1 MVTLLSLLQ
10 ALGTVT
16 GTVTGEN
23 ATPLP
28 QARIRIAG
36 TDPTVLSSK
45 DGQFQLGSVTPGH
58 LVLEVRLL
66 GYVAVLR
73 ALDVGAGETLRV
85 NVVLASAPIPLKAV
99 EVEVEGARILPAM
112 RAFQE
117 RRAHGNGHYF
127 NRQEIARIQ
136 PRVITDVLRRVPGV
150 QIQPVSGAFGSNE
163 MVRMDRTTGV
173 MGGRPCPVLFYVNGT
188 PFPVTGDFSINQ
200 YVVPEDVIAIE
211 VYAGMS
217 QIPPEFQA
225 NLLNARCGVIAI
237 WTRQGNED
245 EKAPPSPPAPK
256 PSDGLFSS
264 EGEAACPGSRP
275 GR

>member
-10 ALGTVT
+10 ALGTLT

-36 TDPTVLSSK
+36 TDPTVLSGK

-66 GYVAVLR
+66 GYVAALR
-73 ALDVGAGETLRV
+73 PLDVGAGETLHV

-99 EVEVEGARILPAM
+99 EVEAEPVRLVPAM
-112 RAFQE
+112 RAFQQ

-150 QIQPVSGAFGSNE
+150 QIQPVSSAFGSND

-211 VYAGMS
+211 VYAGTS

-237 WTRQGNED
+237 WTREGNED
-245 EKAPPSPPAPK
+245 DKAPPAPPPPK

-264 EGEAACPGSRP
+264 GGEAACPGSRP

>member
-10 ALGTVT
+10 ALGTLT

-28 QARIRIAG
+28 QARIRVAG
-36 TDPTVLSSK
+36 TDPTVLSGK
-45 DGQFQLGSVTPGH
+45 DGQFQLGRVTPGH

-66 GYVAVLR
+66 GYVAALR
-73 ALDVGAGETLRV
+73 ALDVGAGETLHV

-112 RAFQE
+112 RAFEQ
-117 RRAHGNGHYF
+117 RRAHGNGHF
-127 NRQEIARIQ
+127 FTRQEIARIQ

-150 QIQPVSGAFGSNE
+150 QIQPVNGAFGSND

-225 NLLNARCGVIAI
+225 SLLNARCGVIAI
-237 WTRQGNED
+237 WTREGNED
-245 EKAPPSPPAPK
+245 DKAPPSPPAPK
-256 PSDGLFSS
+256 PPDGLFSS

>member
-1 MVTLLSLLQ
+1 MVTFLFLLQ
-10 ALGTVT
+10 TLGTVT
-16 GTVTGEN
+16 GSVTGEN

-36 TDPTVLSSK
+36 TDPTVLSGK

-66 GYVAVLR
+66 GYVAALR
-73 ALDVGAGETLRV
+73 ALDMGAGETLHV

-99 EVEVEGARILPAM
+99 EVEAEPARRLLPAM
-112 RAFQE
+112 RAFEQ

-150 QIQPVSGAFGSNE
+150 QIQPVNGAFGSND
-163 MVRMDRTTGV
+163 MVRMARTTGV

-188 PFPVTGDFSINQ
+188 PFPVTGDLSINQ

-237 WTRQGNED
+237 WTREGNED
-245 EKAPPSPPAPK
+245 DKPPPTAQKPPDA
-256 PSDGLFSS
+256 S
-264 EGEAACPGSRP
+264 
-275 GR
+275 